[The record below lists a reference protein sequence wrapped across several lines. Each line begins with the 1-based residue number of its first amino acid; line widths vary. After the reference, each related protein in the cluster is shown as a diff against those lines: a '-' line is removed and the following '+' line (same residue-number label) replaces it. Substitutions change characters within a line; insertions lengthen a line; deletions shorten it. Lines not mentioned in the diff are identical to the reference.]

1 MSARS
6 AVSDDELRV
15 ALENG
20 LGESVAELARR
31 PSRYAT
37 SATIEEVDAHM
48 SDGCM
53 LRLLLKDMSPGA
65 LLEGAR
71 RAKPAF
77 LYDPAREIET
87 YRTLLATAKMGT
99 ARCYASRTDSNT
111 QTHWLLLERV
121 AGIELYQVGEIER
134 WQRAA
139 AALAA
144 LHERLGAQMAA
155 LAEGHR
161 PRVVVHDRAYQ
172 RSWWERAS
180 ELGFWGAAP
189 ERLLDAL
196 ADIPST
202 VIHGDFYASN
212 VLIAHQPGTERVC
225 PVDWEMVA
233 VGPALMDLAALVSGT
248 WDEDERKTIAL
259 SYRDALSPRCRWP
272 PKPAAFLTALDAC
285 RLQVCA
291 QWLGWSDDWDPPAEH
306 AHDWRSEALTLA
318 ERVGL

>member
-1 MSARS
+1 VSPRS
-6 AVSDDELRV
+6 AVSDDELAV
-15 ALENG
+15 ALEDG
-20 LGESVAELARR
+20 LGASVSTLARR

-48 SDGCM
+48 RDGSTM
-53 LRLLLKDMSPGA
+53 RLLLKDLSPGA

-87 YRTLLATAKMGT
+87 YRTLLATAKSGT
-99 ARCYASRTDSNT
+99 ARCYASRSDLDT

-144 LHERLGAQMAA
+144 LHERLGAQMAT
-155 LAEGHR
+155 LAAERR
-161 PRVVVHDRAYQ
+161 PHVLVHDRAYQ
-172 RSWWERAS
+172 RSWWERAGN
-180 ELGFWGAAP
+180 LGFRAIEP

-196 ADIPST
+196 AEIPST

-212 VLIAHQPGTERVC
+212 VLIAQRTDAERVC
-225 PVDWEMVA
+225 PVDWEMVGI
-233 VGPALMDLAALVSGT
+233 GPALMDLAALVSGA
-248 WDEDERKTIAL
+248 WDADEREAIAL
-259 SYRDALSPRCRWP
+259 SYCGALSPQLGWP
-272 PKPAAFLTALDAC
+272 PNPTAFLAALDAC

-306 AHDWRSEALTLA
+306 AHDWRSEALMLA
-318 ERVGL
+318 ERVAL